1 MLLLFWSTVAF
12 MQQADQHSGENQ
24 ATTTEQSDETH
35 EAESAVTTG
44 HEEGATQTDAKHG
57 DAHGAASHEEHGE
70 FDPAATA
77 THHIG
82 DANVYTILEAISIPL
97 PTILYSKDAG
107 LEMFMSS
114 KFHADPHHHEDGKT
128 AYQGYV
134 MQTGNVKR
142 VVDPGFPME
151 GEVFIAGFSSKKE
164 MVDSK
169 EKIVDYVLY
178 EGKEYKLDSRTTW
191 DGGALGGGVTSFYDL
206 SMTKNVVAMIFVC
219 ILLFILFRKA
229 ANAYVTNAGKA
240 PSGIQNF
247 FEPLVE
253 FIRDEAAIPFI
264 GKEKYKKYFPFLLS
278 VFFFIL
284 GLNLFG
290 QIPFFG
296 GVNATG
302 NLSVT
307 LVLALLV
314 FVLVNINGNKHYW
327 QHIFWMP
334 GVPIPVRIL
343 LAMIEIMSLFIKPLT
358 LMLRLAGNISA
369 GHIAIVSFI
378 GLIFIFGQ
386 SGKSLLGSGVGTL
399 ISVPLTMFMMSL
411 ELIVAFIQAFVFTIL
426 TASYIGAATEEHHHE
441 EAHH

>member
-1 MLLLFWSTVAF
+1 MMLISYAAY
-12 MQQADQHSGENQ
+12 MQQ
-24 ATTTEQSDETH
+24 
-35 EAESAVTTG
+35 TG
-44 HEEGATQTDAKHG
+44 HENNVEKTAEPMEHAQSVEEQQVGASEHSGDLNEVSHEG
-57 DAHGAASHEEHGE
+57 DAHDDHAV
-70 FDPAATA
+70 FDPSATA

-107 LEMFMSS
+107 LDVFMSS
-114 KFHADPHHHEDGKT
+114 KFNPDPHHHENGNMSYK
-128 AYQGYV
+128 GYV
-134 MQTGNVKR
+134 LHEGNVKR
-142 VVDPGFPME
+142 VIDAGFPMDGDVSI
-151 GEVFIAGFSSKKE
+151 GEFTTKKE
-164 MVDSK
+164 LVDGK
-169 EKIVDYVLY
+169 EKEVSYVGY

-206 SMTKNVVAMIFVC
+206 SITKNVMAMILVC
-219 ILLFILFRKA
+219 VFLFWIFIKA
-229 ANAYVTNAGKA
+229 AKAYTTNAGKA
-240 PSGIQNF
+240 PTGVQNF
-247 FEPLVE
+247 LEPLVE

-264 GKEKYKKYFPFLLS
+264 GKEKYQKYFPFLLS

-307 LVLALLV
+307 LVLAVLV
-314 FVLVNINGNKHYW
+314 FIIVNINGNKHYW
-327 QHIFWMP
+327 SHIFWMP

-343 LAMIEIMSLFIKPLT
+343 LALIEIMSLFIKPLT

-378 GLIFIFGQ
+378 GLIFIFGE
-386 SGKSLLGSGVGTL
+386 SGKSLLGSGVGTI
-399 ISVPLTMFMMSL
+399 ISVPLTMFMMAL
-411 ELIVAFIQAFVFTIL
+411 ELIVAFIQAFVFAIL
-426 TASYIGAATEEHHHE
+426 TASYIGAAIEEPHHKD
-441 EAHH
+441 AHH

>member
-24 ATTTEQSDETH
+24 ATTTEQSDENHEVETTVTTTH
-35 EAESAVTTG
+35 EESIMPAN
-44 HEEGATQTDAKHG
+44 A
-57 DAHGAASHEEHGE
+57 AHGETHAAGGHDEHAE

-114 KFHADPHHHEDGKT
+114 KFNADPHHHEDGKT

-151 GEVFIAGFSSKKE
+151 GEVTINGFSSKKE
-164 MVDSK
+164 MVNSK

-178 EGKEYKLDSRTTW
+178 DGKEYKLDSRTTW

-206 SMTKNVVAMIFVC
+206 SMTKNVVAMILVC

-247 FEPLVE
+247 FEP
-253 FIRDEAAIPFI
+253 FHD
-264 GKEKYKKYFPFLLS
+264 
-278 VFFFIL
+278 
-284 GLNLFG
+284 
-290 QIPFFG
+290 Q
-296 GVNATG
+296 
-302 NLSVT
+302 
-307 LVLALLV
+307 
-314 FVLVNINGNKHYW
+314 
-327 QHIFWMP
+327 
-334 GVPIPVRIL
+334 
-343 LAMIEIMSLFIKPLT
+343 
-358 LMLRLAGNISA
+358 
-369 GHIAIVSFI
+369 
-378 GLIFIFGQ
+378 LI
-386 SGKSLLGSGVGTL
+386 
-399 ISVPLTMFMMSL
+399 
-411 ELIVAFIQAFVFTIL
+411 
-426 TASYIGAATEEHHHE
+426 
-441 EAHH
+441 